1 MRLLSQSNSRSRK
14 KSPVNL
20 KCHRTTRDA
29 GLRTIKIH
37 RNNKK
42 DLENFLKKP
51 EKWQS
56 PKSGEKVENPANLKR
71 KQKKPLQ
78 I

>member
-20 KCHRTTRDA
+20 ECHRTTRDA

-42 DLENFLKKP
+42 IKKDLENFLEKP

-56 PKSGEKVENPANLKR
+56 PKSGEKS
-71 KQKKPLQ
+71 
-78 I
+78 